1 MSGTETAFFTG
12 FPKNTLLVGT
22 GTHTNGIVLSV
33 EQAHMAG
40 QPTLQGKFT
49 IIANHSVAHN
59 LLTEHLPT
67 HQLAGSENTFGGVR
81 ASILEEV
88 GIQGNAHVVNNNL
101 FHPDQWTAHL
111 QPNFS
116 AAEPTKRP
124 KKKARPMTDKEKAE
138 NKNESDD
145 EKLPTFGDLVKKATA
160 VFVMTNGN
168 VEVETSKGLYGFF
181 GKDLEIGDKAISIG
195 GDTTGGTEIQTNG
208 KTAGQLCQEIRQMSE

>member
-1 MSGTETAFFTG
+1 MSNTAFITG
-12 FPKNTLLVGT
+12 FPANTLLVGT
-22 GTHTNGIVLSV
+22 GKYTNGIVLSV
-33 EQAHMAG
+33 EQVHMAG

-67 HQLAGSENTFGGVR
+67 HQLINSENTFGRVR

-116 AAEPTKRP
+116 AAEPKKR
-124 KKKARPMTDKEKAE
+124 ASRMTDKEKAE
-138 NKNESDD
+138 RNKNESDD
-145 EKLPTFGDLVKKATA
+145 AKLPTFGDLVKKATA

-181 GKDLEIGDKAISIG
+181 GKDLEIGDEAMSTG
-195 GDTTGGTEIQTNG
+195 GETTGGTKIQTNG
-208 KTAGQLCQEIRQMSE
+208 KTARQLCQEIRQMLE